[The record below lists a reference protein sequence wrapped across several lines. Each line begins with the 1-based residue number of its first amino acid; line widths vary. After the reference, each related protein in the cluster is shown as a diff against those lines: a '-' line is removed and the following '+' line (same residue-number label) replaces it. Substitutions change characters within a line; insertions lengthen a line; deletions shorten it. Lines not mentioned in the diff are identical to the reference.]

1 MHESIFSHFNGLME
15 PFSLGDSP
23 IIRDAV
29 FFHHWVKFYSCSQLR
44 GTFPYF
50 YLLLL
55 LERKKEKQ
63 SSSVSHYILKIF
75 SIRLITE

>member
-29 FFHHWVKFYSCSQLR
+29 FSITGLNSTLVHNCEEHFLIFTSYYSWR
-44 GTFPYF
+44 GKKKNRV
-50 YLLLL
+50 LL
-55 LERKKEKQ
+55 
-63 SSSVSHYILKIF
+63 
-75 SIRLITE
+75 